1 MTRWETPLC
10 PFTIEF
16 DPDRLD
22 EIRLA
27 VVDGF
32 YAVPRGGLEIGGV
45 LFGKV
50 NQGNLLICDYRRIGT
65 EYLTG
70 PSFRLSDR
78 DQAGLWALLTETRF
92 KDPDIQPLGW
102 FVSHT
107 RSGIE
112 LLERDLDIYRR
123 FFPELVHVVLVLKPD
138 SRGKVRGGYFF
149 REDNGSVKAEAA
161 VSEFWVEPHWGEKQP
176 PPEAFPV
183 AVTEEPR
190 IQEPPDEEAMEQ
202 SLIEQSLEDPP
213 PTLADEL
220 LITPTSAE
228 GEPFTSETVS
238 QSGAWLRKKEII
250 FPVLMAASIA
260 AAFAGYWV
268 ATH

>member
-16 DPDRLD
+16 DTDRLD

-27 VVDGF
+27 VVDAF

-45 LFGKV
+45 LYGKV
-50 NQGNLLICDYRRIGT
+50 NQRNLLICDYRRIGT

-102 FVSHT
+102 FVSRT

-112 LLERDLDIYRR
+112 LRERDLDIYQR
-123 FFPELVHVVLVLKPD
+123 FFPEPQHVVLVLKPD

-149 REDNGSVKAEAA
+149 RAADGSVKAEAS
-161 VSEFWVEPHWGEKQP
+161 VSEFWVEPYWGEKQP
-176 PPEAFPV
+176 PPEAYPI
-183 AVTEEPR
+183 AVTDEPL
-190 IQEPPDEEAMEQ
+190 IQEPPDEEA
-202 SLIEQSLEDPP
+202 IEQSLEDPP
-213 PTLADEL
+213 PTLADDL
-220 LITPTSAE
+220 LMTPTSVE
-228 GEPFTSETVS
+228 GEPSTSQTVS
-238 QSGAWLRKKEII
+238 QSSAWALKKEVV
-250 FPVLMAASIA
+250 FPILVAASIA
-260 AAFAGYWV
+260 AAAAGYWV
-268 ATH
+268 ASR